1 MKKLIL
7 PTPRENIDSI
17 FKANNLSKI
26 EIDNIL
32 KIKRI
37 SHTTLP
43 AYYTETKNAES
54 LTDIESE
61 LNNTLVTAHTTRL
74 PSLAGAHSERTCVAS
89 SLENKLNLSKVSF
102 QFMPEQSEREILKQG
117 ETSKAISPYKSSDNI
132 YTLSLGFKKTELL
145 NKRAGNNKDKLS
157 NYQENNVFVAY
168 QREKKIN
175 LLENLLYYN
184 SKHTSAASFAACRM
198 PAFASALLASVAS
211 ASSALQ
217 EAEEAEEGTSA
228 RQQIPAF
235 LVYAATQRQASSKL
249 ISAKVSCQPVS
260 IRKILPILAA
270 PQLSA
275 SANTVKRTYKNKCA
289 ARRLIN
295 KIKNIIIFSNNF
307 GSKTLINRKKIDP
320 FKIRYLNYVTLQ
332 IKRKLFYA
340 RMSRLVNKIKKNI
353 K

>member
-1 MKKLIL
+1 MKTYIKFNYTLLKGYSYTSKLLNSYNKYFSASSQFAYAKQEHFFLISNSLNNPAGYKKYYHNHPVSKLEKILKKMNEKKLIL

-132 YTLSLGFKKTELL
+132 YTLSLGFKK
-145 NKRAGNNKDKLS
+145 NRAAK
-157 NYQENNVFVAY
+157 Q
-168 QREKKIN
+168 
-175 LLENLLYYN
+175 
-184 SKHTSAASFAACRM
+184 TS
-198 PAFASALLASVAS
+198 
-211 ASSALQ
+211 
-217 EAEEAEEGTSA
+217 
-228 RQQIPAF
+228 RQ
-235 LVYAATQRQASSKL
+235 
-249 ISAKVSCQPVS
+249 
-260 IRKILPILAA
+260 
-270 PQLSA
+270 
-275 SANTVKRTYKNKCA
+275 
-289 ARRLIN
+289 
-295 KIKNIIIFSNNF
+295 
-307 GSKTLINRKKIDP
+307 
-320 FKIRYLNYVTLQ
+320 
-332 IKRKLFYA
+332 
-340 RMSRLVNKIKKNI
+340 
-353 K
+353 